1 MLDLPPWIELM
12 LVALVSAAVVSLLKL
27 GIKLTLRRH
36 KSETHSKIYG
46 KALRPAQLM
55 AATGAIQVWIAFIF
69 PDAAWAEPVSRV
81 MLVGTFSAGAW
92 LASNLL
98 ALLREILETH
108 FGSLDTANVD
118 GRRRRTQINVMYRLL
133 VAIAWTVVVGVV
145 LWNMPNAQAIGAS
158 LLAGA
163 GLAGVI
169 AALAAQTMLS
179 NLFAGLSLAFGD
191 ALRLEDVVVVEDEW
205 GWIEEITL
213 SYVVIRIWDERRLV
227 LPTSYFK
234 DNPYVN
240 WTRHNPAL
248 LGTIYMDVDW
258 RMPVD
263 EARQELRRVVSENPL
278 WDGRRASIIV
288 EHTIGPY
295 MQIRILISAANPD
308 DQWELRCEIREA
320 MIKWIVSTHPHCV
333 PRMRVNTYQSTI
345 NPEGL
350 SPDEIHLRN
359 KLTSEDIV
367 GGLPR
372 QERLANASF
381 PHAQPSGN
389 LRE

>member
-1 MLDLPPWIELM
+1 M
-12 LVALVSAAVVSLLKL
+12 LVALVSAAIVSLLKL

-55 AATGAIQVWIAFIF
+55 AATGAIQVWIAAIF
-69 PDAAWAEPVSRV
+69 PDAGWAETVSRV

-92 LASNLL
+92 LATNLL
-98 ALLREILETH
+98 ALLRETLETH

-133 VAIAWTVVVGVV
+133 VAVAWTLVVGVV

-320 MIKWIVSTHPHCV
+320 MIKWIVSHHPHCV

-372 QERLANASF
+372 QERLPTASF
-381 PHAQPSGN
+381 PNAQPTGN